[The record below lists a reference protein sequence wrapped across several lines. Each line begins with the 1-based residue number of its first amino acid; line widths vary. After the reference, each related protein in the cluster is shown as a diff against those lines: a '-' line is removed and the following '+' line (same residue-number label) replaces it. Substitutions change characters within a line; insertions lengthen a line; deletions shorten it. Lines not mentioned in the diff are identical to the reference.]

1 MKRKAKGGKMVKTAG
16 RGGGRQVGK
25 ARETQREKE
34 RAVVEGRTIS
44 ERGLIKVSQTQPP
57 GLVCSEAEGK

>member
-16 RGGGRQVGK
+16 RGGRQVEK

>member
-1 MKRKAKGGKMVKTAG
+1 M
-16 RGGGRQVGK
+16 GK